1 MKYIASLFLVTLI
14 SFSVYGQ
21 TNLQYNLKKGDVF
34 LVKQTAKQTITQSL
48 EGAEHVLNNSIEG
61 LLEFT
66 VLEQI
71 EENYNVQL
79 VFKDLNLNITSSIQG
94 TVMDVKAKEV
104 NESDMQ
110 SKIFNSLLDSPVQM
124 VLAKNGDIL
133 EVQGGDSLVTKMSNA
148 SGIDDEFSK
157 NMMKKGLEK
166 EFGSEALSNSYK
178 QMTFIYPNKKVKIE
192 DTWTNEYTGK
202 LQANNTWTFLGQDD
216 TKTELS
222 GTADVIMDVTDP
234 NTIMK
239 LLGKQETM
247 VKADATSG
255 FILNMEVES
264 SLAGTS
270 VITMMGDQEIPTTI
284 LSTTTYELIKE

>member
-1 MKYIASLFLVTLI
+1 MKYIASLFLITLL

-34 LVKQTAKQTITQSL
+34 LVKQVAKQTITQSL

-66 VLEQI
+66 VLEQTA
-71 EENYNVQL
+71 ENYNVQL
-79 VFKDLNLNITSSIQG
+79 IFKDLNLNITSSIQG
-94 TVMDVKAKEV
+94 TIMDVKAKEV

-124 VLAKNGDIL
+124 LLAKNGDIL
-133 EVQGGDSLVTKMSNA
+133 EVKGGDSLVTKMSNA

-178 QMTFIYPNKKVKIE
+178 QMTFIYPDIKVNVE

-202 LQANNTWTFLGQDD
+202 LEATNTWTFLGQDEV
-216 TKTELS
+216 KTEL
-222 GTADVIMDVTDP
+222 GATAEVTMNVTDP
-234 NTIMK
+234 NTSMK
-239 LLGKQETM
+239 LSGKQETM

-270 VITMMGDQEIPTTI
+270 VITMMGNQEIPTTI